1 VGFVLG
7 AAKTTIG
14 IVHDPQALM
23 QTPQRG
29 GGDGSQMPLA
39 GFTLIETTLAIAM
52 LGLFI
57 SMLLVMNSNV
67 LGLLRNSK
75 DNVSA
80 SQALQERVEQMRIAN
95 WVQISDTDYLKE
107 KLLATSTGSASSLP
121 DATETITVSAYP
133 AKAGAS
139 VRVTRSKNAA
149 RIDSLNTAL
158 QQERMVRVDVE
169 LNWEG
174 FPQKRRRTRVA
185 TAIIAK
191 GGITK

>member
-1 VGFVLG
+1 MIQKRF
-7 AAKTTIG
+7 
-14 IVHDPQALM
+14 M
-23 QTPQRG
+23 QTPHRG
-29 GGDGSQMPLA
+29 VGSGIRMPLA
-39 GFTLIETTLAIAM
+39 AFTLIETTLAIAI

-57 SMLLVMNSNV
+57 TMLLVMNSNV

-95 WVQISDTDYLKE
+95 WVQISDTDYLKD
-107 KLLATSTGSASSLP
+107 KLLATPTGSASSLP

-133 AKAGAS
+133 AKTGS
-139 VRVTRSKNAA
+139 PVRVTRAKNAT
-149 RIDSLNTAL
+149 RVDSLNTTL
-158 QQERMVRVDVE
+158 QAERMVRVDVE
-169 LNWEG
+169 LTWEG

-185 TAIIAK
+185 TVIIAK